1 MKTVGSYE
9 RGHLRNKDKGPSR
22 NSDFWRA
29 LGLEYQGCD
38 GPEHRPSNDPSNDD
52 QSSGALEIDLN
63 REIDLKRARI
73 GLMKALPK

>member
-1 MKTVGSYE
+1 VKTVGSYE

-29 LGLEYQGCD
+29 PGLEDQGCD
-38 GPEHRPSNDPSNDD
+38 GPEHWPADQPADED
-52 QSSGALEIDLN
+52 QSRSALEIDLN

-73 GLMKALPK
+73 GLMKAFPK